1 MEKPIELLLVS
12 LGNDLCE
19 VKDRWKKG
27 GKKPV
32 WVVFVSSKN
41 NQLSSAGLYLLKQEK
56 VKSDYFYCL
65 IKRKID
71 ETCPSG
77 DIYFRFK
84 ANEIQRTPPNP
95 RDTLEEIKPTW
106 VDANDKLLYI
116 RVSYAEDFSKS
127 VLDYVT
133 IANKKITPSHLRRPL
148 PVVEKTE
155 YEEGGK

>member
-1 MEKPIELLLVS
+1 MDKPIQLLLIS
-12 LGNDLCE
+12 LGNELCE
-19 VKDRWKKG
+19 VKDRWERG

-32 WVVFVSSKN
+32 WVCYVSSKN
-41 NQLSSAGLYLLKQEK
+41 NQLPSVGLYLLKQEK
-56 VKSDYFYCL
+56 NKSGYFYCL

-84 ANEIQRTPPNP
+84 VDEIQRTPPNP
-95 RDTLEEIKPTW
+95 MDKLEEIKPEW

-127 VLDYVT
+127 VSDYVT
-133 IANKKITPSHLRRPL
+133 PDNKKITPSHLRRPMT
-148 PVVEKTE
+148 VVEKTVD
-155 YEEGGK
+155 EE